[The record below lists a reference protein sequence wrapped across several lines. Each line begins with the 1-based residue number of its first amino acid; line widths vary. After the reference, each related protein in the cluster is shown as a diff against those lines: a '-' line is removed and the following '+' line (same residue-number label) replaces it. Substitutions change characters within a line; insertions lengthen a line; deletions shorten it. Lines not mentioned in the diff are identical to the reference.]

1 MSTKLHELLA
11 VETSLAQTANRV
23 QKEATKVLGT
33 KETIFAGMTKAHQ
46 LFDEKNQNF
55 VQATEIKEVQSTVH
69 EQLDFVGNELAR
81 YWDVGLQK
89 EEANQRAKADIVIG
103 DETIASDVPSI
114 ILLGMEKKLE
124 SLLSL
129 YNALPTLDASKAWVA
144 DTTYAK
150 PNVFVTKNATERQHS
165 ITGWEWKEV
174 SAATKEHKAQ
184 IEKVE
189 VTEVVGKYI
198 VNDYSGAITS
208 LDKAEKIQRLTAL
221 IRATKKA
228 RQRANG
234 VQVETDLRFGKA
246 LVDYING

>member
-11 VETSLAQTANRV
+11 VETGLAQTANRV
-23 QKEATKVLGT
+23 QKEATKILGT

-46 LFDEKNQNF
+46 LFNEENQHLT
-55 VQATEIKEVQSTVH
+55 QATEVKEVQSTVH

-89 EEANQRAKADIVIG
+89 EEANQRAKADIIVG
-103 DETIASDVPSI
+103 ETTVATDVPAI

-129 YNALPTLDASKAWVA
+129 YNSLPTLDASKAWIS
-144 DTTYAK
+144 DPTYAK
-150 PNVFVTKNATERQHS
+150 PNVFVTKNVRENQHT

-189 VTEVVGKYI
+189 KTEVVGKYI
-198 VNDYSGAITS
+198 VNEYSGAITS

-221 IRATKKA
+221 IRAVKKA

-234 VQVETDLRFGKA
+234 IEVDTGLRFGKS
-246 LVDYING
+246 LISFING

>member
-1 MSTKLHELLA
+1 MTKLHELLA

-46 LFDEKNQNF
+46 LFDEANQHF
-55 VQATEIKEVQSTVH
+55 TQATEIKEVQSTVF

-103 DETIASDVPSI
+103 DNVIAADVPSI

-129 YNALPTLDASKAWVA
+129 YNALPTLDASRAWIA
-144 DTTYAK
+144 DETYAK
-150 PNVFVTKNATERQHS
+150 PHVFVTKNATERQHS

-189 VTEVVGKYI
+189 KTEVVGKYT
-198 VNDYSGAITS
+198 VNDFSGAITS

-234 VQVETDLRFGKA
+234 IDVHTDLRFGAA
-246 LVDYING
+246 LINYING